1 MNEVSERLALPDE
14 DIVLL
19 VLMVLMI
26 PLPVALK
33 LIPAHRQTHT
43 HTHLSLIHQQFY
55 KRVQSEH
62 NKNVCVCLLQ
72 VKVKKM

>member
-43 HTHLSLIHQQFY
+43 HLSLIHQQFY

>member
-33 LIPAHRQTHT
+33 LIPAHTHT
-43 HTHLSLIHQQFY
+43 HTPQFDSST
-55 KRVQSEH
+55 V
-62 NKNVCVCLLQ
+62 LQ
-72 VKVKKM
+72 KGPK